1 MIFEFPKQF
10 HASFTFIYY
19 YYYYYFFV
27 FVGLDRA
34 ESALSWM
41 PDDEVL

>member
-1 MIFEFPKQF
+1 MQALPLF
-10 HASFTFIYY
+10 
-19 YYYYYFFV
+19 FFV